1 MNIKQLLKTTL
12 EQVKK
17 LTEKNADLIKQIK
30 EMKNA
35 METDLSD
42 PKTLEVLITNTAGL
56 SSESI
61 IDKRIDFQNHI
72 NKEELN
78 SSLSSD
84 FPFNVTP
91 DNYSN
96 AKKSFFINLTVL
108 KQQSLLLVFKALSSL
123 LILT

>member
-1 MNIKQLLKTTL
+1 MNIKQLFKTTL

-17 LTEKNADLIKQIK
+17 LMEKNADLIKQIK